1 MLPILFHI
9 GPIPIYGYGLS
20 LALGFMAG
28 ILLAQHDAKHFNI
41 PEKKLESLFP
51 AVIIFGALGARLF
64 HAVIERPSHFIKYPL
79 DFFKL
84 WDGGV
89 TFYGGLIFAVLTA
102 WYFAKK
108 NKIKPLALIDFLM
121 PYVALGQ
128 VFGRIG
134 CFLAGCC
141 YGLPTDLPWGIAATN
156 PLSATTPLGVALHP
170 TQLYQVLWNLL
181 TFIILYRTAWRKKFI
196 GQSLLLYGIIYPL
209 GRGIIEIF
217 RGDSIRGFII
227 DGVLSTS
234 QGISIVILISCLAIY
249 IKMTKKAALENT
261 TKNTIKNKTKKQGK

>member
-9 GPIPIYGYGLS
+9 GPLPIYGYGLA
-20 LALGFMAG
+20 LAVGFMTG
-28 ILLAQHDAKHFNI
+28 ILLAQHDAKYFNI

-51 AVIIFGALGARLF
+51 SIIIFGAFGARLF
-64 HAVIERPSHFIKYPL
+64 HAVIERPGYFMRHPL

-89 TFYGGLIFAVLTA
+89 TFYGGLIFSILAA

-108 NKIKPLALIDFLM
+108 NKINFLNLIDFLI

-141 YGLPTDLPWGIAATN
+141 YGLPTDLPWGIAVTN
-156 PLSATTPLGVALHP
+156 PLSATTPLGVPLHP

-181 TFIILYRTAWRKKFI
+181 TFIILYRTSFRKKFV
-196 GQSLLLYGIIYPL
+196 GQSLLLYGIIYPI
-209 GRGIIEIF
+209 GRIIIEIF

-234 QGISIVILISCLAIY
+234 QGLSLVILTVSIILY
-249 IKMTKKAALENT
+249 IRMHRKVSIHNPVK
-261 TKNTIKNKTKKQGK
+261 KNKK